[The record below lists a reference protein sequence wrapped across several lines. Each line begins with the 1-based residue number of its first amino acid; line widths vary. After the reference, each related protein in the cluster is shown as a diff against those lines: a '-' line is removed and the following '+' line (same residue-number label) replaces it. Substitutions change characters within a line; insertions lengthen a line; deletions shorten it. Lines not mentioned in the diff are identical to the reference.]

1 METIS
6 LRFEDSI
13 KKELD
18 ELCDEMGMDI
28 STFFTIYVKKVL
40 RERKIPFEI
49 SAPADLFYS
58 ESNMAQI
65 RKADAQVR
73 AGKVVI
79 KTMEELEAMARE

>member
-1 METIS
+1 MDNITIS
-6 LRFEDSI
+6 
-13 KKELD
+13 
-18 ELCDEMGMDI
+18 
-28 STFFTIYVKKVL
+28 T
-40 RERKIPFEI
+40 
-49 SAPADLFYS
+49 SADPFYS